1 MTVERLG
8 ESFSSITSD
17 HLLVKPD
24 LGVGSSLRHKV
35 FTDVDGKLVHLLV
48 DGTQTWVGTAHDVSV
63 DVTTRSDGVKGS
75 TVDFLNSRLQVT
87 FDDTVELESLTG
99 SKLES
104 VIAPCVRD
112 VVDGAPL
119 FRLANTGWHADS
131 DHEGVG
137 WLETL
142 IFALFTNVTVV
153 LLVNTYR
160 AK

>member
-1 MTVERLG
+1 M
-8 ESFSSITSD
+8 
-17 HLLVKPD
+17 
-24 LGVGSSLRHKV
+24 

-48 DGTQTWVGTAHDVSV
+48 DGTQARVGTAPDISV
-63 DVTTRSDGVKGS
+63 DVTARSDGVERS
-75 TVDFLNSRLQVT
+75 AVDLLNSRLQVT
-87 FDDTVELESLTG
+87 FDDSVELEGLTG

-112 VVDGAPL
+112 VVDRAPL
-119 FRLANTGWHADS
+119 FRLADTSWHADS

-153 LLVNTYR
+153 LLVNTYE